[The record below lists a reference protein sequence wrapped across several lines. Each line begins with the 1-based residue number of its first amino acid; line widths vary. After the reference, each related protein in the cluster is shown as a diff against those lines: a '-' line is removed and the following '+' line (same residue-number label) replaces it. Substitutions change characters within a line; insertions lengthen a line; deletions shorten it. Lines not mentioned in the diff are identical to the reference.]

1 MRRILIALI
10 LILMASTSTI
20 ASQLPEELKSFVEKE
35 FPKTNFRFDGV
46 VILPDTTVYLP
57 LYPSKP
63 VDVEQLNIKRT
74 FPENGKMA
82 QKPDIIIFN
91 NDIVLMKVINK
102 SDGSRTIFVPAT
114 IPAEITTGLLPQ
126 DMLVPR
132 GLVIPENLKG
142 IIGNLNIKLAEN
154 KGLKIS
160 VPTIKNGAS
169 DSVSPIQQLKNKTF
183 YIATGYSKDIQVINS
198 ENKSPVYA
206 LSQNYVPNDMKAI
219 GNEFLLVTS
228 YSSPTINIISLQ
240 DEDVIKQIHLATI
253 PDEILLDKV
262 NNIAYIS
269 SSEGESLYVVNLE
282 NMTLK
287 KQIKINGMCEKFTLS
302 DDGTKIFYFDKKTH
316 EIWAIELDNNY
327 LLKNIGRFPNV
338 SKITFTNN
346 KIYIAS
352 RTKNR
357 LAIVDYQT
365 NGLIAEVEICE
376 KPVDMIAY
384 DKNLFVLGA
393 NENIVQVINTETDKL
408 TDSIY
413 LNTNGFS
420 TNMDVIE
427 NTNLAIISDTRASM
441 YCILDLSS
449 KRIVKVS
456 PIDVPI
462 RTIVITEKVKKLNK

>member
-154 KGLKIS
+154 KGLKIA

-338 SKITFTNN
+338 SKIAFTNN

>member
-154 KGLKIS
+154 KGLKIA

-338 SKITFTNN
+338 SKITFANN

>member
-338 SKITFTNN
+338 SKITFANN

>member
-338 SKITFTNN
+338 SKIAFTNN